1 MLTSVK
7 GRCGQAD
14 TTKTTRN
21 PLCAFHGIS
30 KSRDIE
36 NGAGSQPRLVICLLG
51 AQALFEAIRVFYCHG
66 LDLKCPSKFHVLTA
80 ASPVKQCSELGF
92 EGSDW
97 LLRALSSLIDYPL
110 TSS

>member
-1 MLTSVK
+1 
-7 GRCGQAD
+7 
-14 TTKTTRN
+14 
-21 PLCAFHGIS
+21 
-30 KSRDIE
+30 
-36 NGAGSQPRLVICLLG
+36 
-51 AQALFEAIRVFYCHG
+51 VFYCHG